1 MFRWLIFVGM
11 SLLTVFTGGVVTWQ
25 LNDAKITEQD
35 EKMISVVKDEI
46 ERSPMRYVVIKY
58 GIEWKND
65 DLAIISGRTIY
76 NIPVV
81 TAQVDK
87 NSIKGR

>member
-1 MFRWLIFVGM
+1 M
-11 SLLTVFTGGVVTWQ
+11 SILTVFTGGVVTWQ
-25 LNDAKITEQD
+25 LNNADLTED
-35 EKMISVVKDEI
+35 DNKMIEVIREGID
-46 ERSPMRYVVIKY
+46 RSPMKYVVIKY

-81 TAQVDK
+81 SAQVDK
-87 NSIKGR
+87 NSVRNR

>member
-1 MFRWLIFVGM
+1 M
-11 SLLTVFTGGVVTWQ
+11 SILTVFTGGVVTWQ
-25 LNDAKITEQD
+25 LNDAELTED
-35 EKMISVVKDEI
+35 DHKMIDVVKGGI
-46 ERSPMRYVVIKY
+46 ERSPMKYVVIRY

-87 NSIKGR
+87 NSVRNR